1 MEKESQKAIIIG
13 KKGATL
19 KKIGTAAR
27 LEMEKF
33 FSAMVFLELYVRVK
47 KNWTSS
53 DKMLQDLG
61 ILKR

>member
-13 KKGATL
+13 KKGEIL

-33 FSAMVFLELYVRVK
+33 FNARVFLELYVRVK

-53 DKMLQDLG
+53 DKMLQEFGL
-61 ILKR
+61 LKH